1 MNRLTIT
8 FIEGQLPTVEAVENG
23 VHTQKSVSL
32 TALLEALV
40 SNAALPSRI
49 IPEQLVATNSVDTHI
64 FHLPPGRRDLILD
77 DVTLPQ
83 IPLPGLLLAVK
94 GENGLVAEV
103 RLFALKDRGRPTSS
117 TPLFVAPLPNTSAN
131 GEICWGSASI
141 KSCRIEAW
149 ELILAEFFGSRFTAH
164 GCSDSCRSYPED
176 VRQLLVGLMGEESFP
191 EDELLP
197 VEARCPTTLGEL
209 VERMV

>member
-8 FIEGQLPTVEAVENG
+8 FVEGQLPTVEAVENG
-23 VHTQKSVSL
+23 MHTQKSVSL

-40 SNAALPSRI
+40 SNAALPDRVV
-49 IPEQLVATNSVDTHI
+49 PEQLVTTNSVDTHI
-64 FHLPPGRRDLILD
+64 FYLPPCRRDLLLD
-77 DVTLPQ
+77 DVILPQ

-103 RLFALKDRGRPTSS
+103 RLFTLKDRGHPTSS

-141 KSCRIEAW
+141 NSCRPEAW
-149 ELILAEFFGSRFTAH
+149 ELILAEFFGSRFTNH
-164 GCSDSCRSYPED
+164 GCQRFLSLAPRD
-176 VRQLLVGLMGEESFP
+176 VRQLLVGLVGEESFP
-191 EDELLP
+191 VDELLP
-197 VEARCPTTLGEL
+197 VEARYRTTLGEL
-209 VERMV
+209 AERMV